1 MATRRLYRS
10 RKEKVIAGVCGG
22 LAEYFGIDPVL
33 VRLLMVLLFIYGVGL
48 ILYILAWI
56 MIPQEPAEGV
66 VEEVVET
73 DEKEEKRK
81 REKIGAAILITIGVV
96 ILLGEFYDT
105 GFIWKLAVPIT
116 IIGAG
121 IYILLR
127 E

>member
-1 MATRRLYRS
+1 MTTRKLYRS
-10 RKEKVIAGVCGG
+10 RREKVIAGVCGG
-22 LAEYFGIDPVL
+22 IAEYFGIDPVL

-66 VEEVVET
+66 VEEVVEDT
-73 DEKEEKRK
+73 EVDERKK

-96 ILLGEFYDT
+96 ILLSEFYDT